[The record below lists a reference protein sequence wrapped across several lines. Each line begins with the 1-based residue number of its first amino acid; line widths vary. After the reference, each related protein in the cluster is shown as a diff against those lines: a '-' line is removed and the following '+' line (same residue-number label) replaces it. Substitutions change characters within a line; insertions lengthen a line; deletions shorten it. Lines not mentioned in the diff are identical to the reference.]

1 MSRVRVWVM
10 FLGVNTCTLYPRH
23 RSDGIPSTTMFITC
37 VAVIFSNVLRSEIWL
52 TGRVVVLWAQNARYL
67 CIEFF

>member
-1 MSRVRVWVM
+1 
-10 FLGVNTCTLYPRH
+10 
-23 RSDGIPSTTMFITC
+23 MFITC